1 MNCSAKIQNKNN
13 FPLLLAS
20 ILFISCACFVAFRGY
35 RCFEKY
41 VTKPEAVSISYK
53 FTGEIGFPSFTFCT
67 TYENAYNDEVLQKCG
82 LNFSDYSRKGPWV
95 GKGNKNCTDP
105 KLLYSNAAAKVE
117 NLGIQR
123 ITINTYSTRLQ
134 EYNGTL
140 KNIGHVFKMEDIQ
153 KLQWDPAPYI
163 GKA

>member
-1 MNCSAKIQNKNN
+1 MFCLAKIQNKNN
-13 FPLLLAS
+13 FSLLLAS

-53 FTGEIGFPSFTFCT
+53 FTGEIGFPSLTFCT
-67 TYENAYNDEVLQKCG
+67 TNENAYNDKVLQECG
-82 LNFSDYSRKGPWV
+82 LKFSDYSLKGPWV

-105 KLLYSNAAAKVE
+105 KVLYNNAAAKVE
-117 NLGIQR
+117 ALGIQR
-123 ITINTYSTRLQ
+123 ITINTYSS
-134 EYNGTL
+134 
-140 KNIGHVFKMEDIQ
+140 KNQGHVFKMEDIQ

-163 GKA
+163 GKV

>member
-1 MNCSAKIQNKNN
+1 MTFGIDFCAFLKS
-13 FPLLLAS
+13 
-20 ILFISCACFVAFRGY
+20 FIN

-67 TYENAYNDEVLQKCG
+67 NYENAYNNEVLQKCG

-123 ITINTYSTRLQ
+123 ITISTYSTRLQ
-134 EYNGTL
+134 EDNGTL

-163 GKA
+163 GKV